1 MKEFQRPKEAGLL
14 TIGEC
19 AKIVGFHRDAIH
31 DAMRKGR
38 LRYCIKDGR
47 RMATLADLRDLER
60 RGVAR

>member
-1 MKEFQRPKEAGLL
+1 VNELQRPNEARFL

-38 LRYCIKDGR
+38 LRYSIKDGH